1 MPHIYNFVIIRPMMT
16 TTQYLIDK
24 KTRHPQP
31 DFKGLPKRV
40 QSFQDKVTTNYFQQ
54 LHIYQNL

>member
-1 MPHIYNFVIIRPMMT
+1 MMT